1 MFLRRNRANRDEIP
15 TKSGILLHKRNI
27 HVKWL
32 SSHHCLIAPLI
43 HVEVAFYFMDRKFI
57 LVNKLMNCS
66 IDRPKQ
72 PSNDKIMELEV
83 ASVHHY
89 SVKIKIHKSDVWNLA
104 EVLIFLP
111 TQVDDDSHCCC
122 CSDKTTPAAAAT
134 QSNKRN
140 WAVVIAVA
148 LEQSGETAVNCR
160 QSNQAVYFKTTL
172 FLHRNRAKSRWNPYK
187 TSILLHRK
195 HPNQSSL
202 LISLLFNCSW

>member
-1 MFLRRNRANRDEIP
+1 MIQNNIVSSSKQG
-15 TKSGILLHKRNI
+15 KSRWNPYKKWHFASQTEHPRWNI

-43 HVEVAFYFMDRKFI
+43 HVEVAFYFIDRKFI

-72 PSNDKIMELEV
+72 PSNDKIMELAV

-104 EVLIFLP
+104 EVLICLP

-122 CSDKTTPAAAAT
+122 CRDKTTPAVAAT

-140 WAVVIAVA
+140 LAVVTYKKNAYC
-148 LEQSGETAVNCR
+148 E
-160 QSNQAVYFKTTL
+160 
-172 FLHRNRAKSRWNPYK
+172 PYYCP
-187 TSILLHRK
+187 SIIILLS
-195 HPNQSSL
+195 NSY
-202 LISLLFNCSW
+202 I